1 MKRLSLTIAGFAVAL
16 GVLLAPIAVGA
27 IDNFPACNGA
37 TDSSVCNNS
46 TNTAQPVI
54 KTVINTLV
62 FLVGIVSVVVV
73 IIGGIMYTVSS
84 GDAGTVTKAKT
95 MITYALVGM
104 VVAFLA
110 YAIVNWV
117 IKTFGA

>member
-1 MKRLSLTIAGFAVAL
+1 MKKLSLIIVGFAISL
-16 GVLLAPIAVGA
+16 GVLLAPVAVGA
-27 IDNFPACNGA
+27 VDNFPACNGA
-37 TDSSVCNNS
+37 TDSLVCKNS
-46 TNTAQPVI
+46 TTTAQPII

-84 GDAGTVTKAKT
+84 GNAGTVTKAKT
-95 MITYALVGM
+95 TITYALVGM

-117 IKTFGA
+117 MKNFGA